1 MEAKKHS
8 WHGPK
13 QIGMMIYTAILFLI
27 GTSIIG
33 GNNNTVFPMFSE
45 IRGWDVNVINVVS
58 GLACIAKAI
67 GVLVLARVVKKTGAK
82 NLTTVTLILSALLL
96 IVFGTTKSLPLFLM
110 SFDYGFLGGGYE
122 KNGGMTLTASWMA
135 DKERYRNL
143 DLQRWVLWQ

>member
-45 IRGWDVNVINVVS
+45 IRRLGCQHNQRSIRTGLYRKGNWCISS
-58 GLACIAKAI
+58 GKS
-67 GVLVLARVVKKTGAK
+67 RKKDR
-82 NLTTVTLILSALLL
+82 S
-96 IVFGTTKSLPLFLM
+96 
-110 SFDYGFLGGGYE
+110 
-122 KNGGMTLTASWMA
+122 
-135 DKERYRNL
+135 
-143 DLQRWVLWQ
+143 

>member
-45 IRGWDVNVINVVS
+45 IRGWDVNIINVVS
-58 GLACIAKAI
+58 GLSEWQAACM
-67 GVLVLARVVKKTGAK
+67 RH
-82 NLTTVTLILSALLL
+82 
-96 IVFGTTKSLPLFLM
+96 
-110 SFDYGFLGGGYE
+110 
-122 KNGGMTLTASWMA
+122 A
-135 DKERYRNL
+135 DELNKRDGIE
-143 DLQRWVLWQ
+143 VAA

>member
-45 IRGWDVNVINVVS
+45 IRGWDVNIINVVS

-67 GVLVLARVVKKTGAK
+67 GVLVLARVVRKTGAK

-96 IVFGTTKSLPLFLM
+96 IVFGTTKSLPLFLIVILII
-110 SFDYGFLGGGYE
+110 GFLGGGYE
-122 KNGGMTLTASWMA
+122 KNGGMTLTANW
-135 DKERYRNL
+135 
-143 DLQRWVLWQ
+143 WPT

>member
-45 IRGWDVNVINVVS
+45 IQRMGCQCNQRSIRLSLYRKGNRCIGS
-58 GLACIAKAI
+58 GKSC
-67 GVLVLARVVKKTGAK
+67 KKRQG
-82 NLTTVTLILSALLL
+82 LRIFTTVTLI
-96 IVFGTTKSLPLFLM
+96 
-110 SFDYGFLGGGYE
+110 SFCFVTDRIW
-122 KNGGMTLTASWMA
+122 N
-135 DKERYRNL
+135 DKELTVYS
-143 DLQRWVLWQ
+143 